1 MGPTSEQQ
9 DALLRR
15 IRDGLGRAEARTAT
29 LRRRS
34 SRFIIVNLV
43 CGALGTIVAGLAAA
57 AGPVLG
63 TGPHAWK
70 LTCAAV
76 AVLTASSTL
85 FSGLNQQLAIPDHL
99 ARATNCVA
107 RLRALEME
115 ITVTQRDLTEVT
127 RQYEDVVANYQE
139 FLL

>member
-1 MGPTSEQQ
+1 MSPTSEQK
-9 DALLRR
+9 DAMLNR
-15 IRDGLGRAEARTAT
+15 IRDGLGRSEARAT
-29 LRRRS
+29 ILRQRS

-57 AGPVLG
+57 AGPAIG

-76 AVLTASSTL
+76 AVLTACSTL
-85 FSGLNQQLAIPDHL
+85 FSGLNQQLAMPDRL
-99 ARATNCVA
+99 AKATTCVA

-115 ITVTQRDLTEVT
+115 ITVTHRDLMEVT